1 MLTQH
6 NMAPLL
12 IPFVGDLFKGLFNI
26 VDEVHTSDEER
37 LNLKQKLFE
46 TQASL
51 YSKVLDFETRLIEA
65 QSRIIEAEAK
75 SESWI
80 ASNWRPITMLTFVAL
95 IVNRWTGILSI
106 IGLPPIM
113 IDPEIEKE
121 LWTVIQI
128 GLGGYITG
136 RSAEKIAPIIAEVM
150 KNKNNSSG

>member
-1 MLTQH
+1 
-6 NMAPLL
+6 MAPLL